1 MVPAIIFDKIR
12 EMRFVF
18 MSIKNFFIGSTD
30 KKNARSEPKFKGYTV
45 QFNIPITAKAIEDIF
60 TDCYDF
66 EARKVIIGGENGKT
80 ADMYYIDGLTSG
92 ATIAEE
98 ILRPLTCD
106 ERFDPGLSEEKAAE
120 LIIDGVAYAYTVK
133 KRTAMDDVVSDL
145 LNGFCA
151 IVLEKEKK
159 ALTFEVKSQDKR
171 SISSPTEEKVVKGSK
186 DAFIEVMKTNSMLVR
201 RKLRDPKLKIKEVV
215 IGDKTQTRVGIVY
228 IKDFTNEELV
238 NEVLTRIKNIDC
250 EGVLTSAVLEEHVA
264 DQPKTPFPQ
273 LLNTERPDKFCLN
286 ILEGRVGILVDGL
299 PMGFLA
305 PGTFSQFF
313 KVPEDH
319 ANHFIIASMLTI
331 LRYTAMVVT
340 LLLPAFYVA
349 VAMYHQEMLPI
360 KLMQSIIDAKQ
371 SVPFPTAFEVIMML
385 IAFELLQEAGLRLP
399 NTIGETVSIIGA
411 LIVGQSAVEAKVV
424 SPVVVIVIA
433 LAGIAGYTVP
443 NQDMGAAL
451 RICRFLL
458 VIVSIA
464 FGMFGLTVGAVLVV
478 YHLCTLE
485 SYGVPYMSPFAGTRG
500 RHVSRAFLRWPMTK
514 IKISETEL
522 KTSADPE

>member
-1 MVPAIIFDKIR
+1 MG
-12 EMRFVF
+12 
-18 MSIKNFFIGSTD
+18 IKNFFLGTD
-30 KKNARSEPKFKGYTV
+30 REKKNSMPKFKGYTV

-66 EARKVIIGGENGKT
+66 EARTVIIGGENGKV
-80 ADMYYIDGLTSG
+80 ANLYYIDGLTAG
-92 ATIAEE
+92 AAVAEE
-98 ILRPLTCD
+98 ILRPLTSSN
-106 ERFDPGLSEEKAAE
+106 RFAPGLSEEKTAE
-120 LIIDGVAYAYTVK
+120 LIFNGVAYAYTVK
-133 KRTAMDDVVSDL
+133 WRTAMDDVVSDL

-151 IVLEKEKK
+151 VVLEKEKK

-171 SISSPTEEKVVKGSK
+171 SISPPTEEKVVKGSK
-186 DAFIEVMKTNSMLVR
+186 DAFIEVMKTNSMLIR
-201 RKLRDPKLKIKEVV
+201 RKLKDPRLKIKEVI
-215 IGDKTQTRVGIVY
+215 IGDKTQTHVGIVY
-228 IKDFTNEELV
+228 IKGFTNEQLI
-238 NEVLTRIKNIDC
+238 NEVLTRVKNIAC
-250 EGVLTSAVLEEHVA
+250 EGVITSAMLEEHVA

-286 ILEGRVGILVDGL
+286 LLEGRVGILVDGL

-319 ANHFIIASMLTI
+319 ANHFLIASVLTV
-331 LRYTAMVVT
+331 LRYTAMAVT

-371 SVPFPTAFEVIMML
+371 SVPFPTAFEVLMML

-458 VIVSIA
+458 VIAAIA
-464 FGMFGLTVGAVLVV
+464 FGMFGLVAGAALVV

-485 SYGVPYMSPFAGTRG
+485 SYGVPYMSPFAGSDG
-500 RHVSRAFLRWPMTK
+500 KHVARAFLRWPMTK

-522 KTSADPE
+522 KTSADKK